1 MAPKVVTVDQL
12 ARAAA
17 AAFGGGR
24 TLSGLERLR
33 GGTQKG
39 VYRLT
44 MDDASTAIAYLWEA
58 SENYWPATP
67 WDGNPADPFGP
78 GSGFGLDMFEPAW
91 KRLHTLGI
99 PVPELYLADR
109 DREYYPA
116 DVAIVEDCPGENL
129 MELLARD
136 PQAAAAPLRQ
146 LAEAL
151 DEMRRYRAPA
161 YGKVAHIDGGG
172 TPSGTSCESTALEF
186 GLRCLSDA
194 AARDTRIAGARD
206 RLEEKLHELAAPV
219 RPRAEYSLVHGEL
232 GLDHVMIAKD
242 GRPVLVDLDNLLYFD
257 VEWEHVFLRIR
268 LHDDYRYLAVDG
280 LDEDRL
286 ALYMLI
292 QRLSLTAGPLR
303 LLESDFPNRAFMQS
317 IAEHNGNAAL
327 AWVEGERTGS

>member
-1 MAPKVVTVDQL
+1 MAPRVVTVDDL
-12 ARAAA
+12 AGAAK

-24 TLSGLERLR
+24 TLSRLERLR
-33 GGTQKG
+33 GGSQKG

-67 WDGNPADPFGP
+67 WDGDPADPFAP
-78 GSGFGLDMFEPAW
+78 DSGFGLEMFEPAW
-91 KRLHTLGI
+91 KRLHTAGV
-99 PVPELYLADR
+99 PVPELYLTDR

-116 DVAIVEDCPGENL
+116 DLAIVEDCPGENL
-129 MELLARD
+129 MDLLARD
-136 PQAAAAPLRQ
+136 PRAAAPAMRR

-161 YGKVAHIDGGG
+161 YGKVAHIDAGG
-172 TPSGTSCESTALEF
+172 TPRGTSCESVALEF

-194 AARDTRIAGARD
+194 AARDARIAAARGP
-206 RLEEKLHELAAPV
+206 LEEKLHALAAQV

-232 GLDHVMIAKD
+232 GLDHVMIGRDA
-242 GRPVLVDLDNLLYFD
+242 RPVLIDIENLKYFD
-257 VEWEHVFLRIR
+257 VEWEHVFLQIR
-268 LHDDYRYLAVDG
+268 LNTDYHYLAVDG
-280 LDEDRL
+280 LDEARL

-303 LLESDFPNRAFMQS
+303 LLESDFPDRAFMLS
-317 IAEHNGNAAL
+317 IVEFNRAAAL
-327 AWVEGERTGS
+327 AWVEETAP

>member
-12 ARAAA
+12 AGAAK

-24 TLSGLERLR
+24 TLSGLKRLR

-44 MDDASTAIAYLWEA
+44 LDDGSTAIAYLWEA

-67 WDGNPADPFGP
+67 WDGDPADPFAP
-78 GSGFGLDMFEPAW
+78 DAGFGLDMFEPAW
-91 KRLHTLGI
+91 KRLHTLGV
-99 PVPELYLADR
+99 PVAELYLVDR

-116 DVAIVEDCPGENL
+116 DLAIVEDCPGEDL

-136 PQAAAAPLRQ
+136 PQAAAPAMRQ

-151 DEMRRYRAPA
+151 DEMRRYRGPA

-172 TPSGTSCESTALEF
+172 ESRGTSCESVALEF
-186 GLRCLSDA
+186 GLRCLADA
-194 AARDTRIAGARD
+194 AARDTLIAAARD
-206 RLEEKLHELAAPV
+206 RLEEKLHALAAPV

-232 GLDHVMIAKD
+232 GLDHVMIGRD
-242 GRPVLVDLDNLLYFD
+242 GRPVLIDIDNLRYFD

-268 LHDDYRYLAVDG
+268 LHADYRYLAVDG
-280 LDEDRL
+280 LDEARL

-303 LLESDFPNRAFMQS
+303 LLEGDFPDRAFMRG
-317 IAEHNGNAAL
+317 IAEHNRNEAL
-327 AWVEGERTGS
+327 AWVEGTGP